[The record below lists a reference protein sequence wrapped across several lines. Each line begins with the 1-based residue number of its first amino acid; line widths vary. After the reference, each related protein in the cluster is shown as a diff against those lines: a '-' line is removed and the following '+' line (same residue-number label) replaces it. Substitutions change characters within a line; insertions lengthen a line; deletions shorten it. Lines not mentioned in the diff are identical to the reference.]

1 MFFFIENNI
10 AIYCSVQ
17 FHTNILTWSSHSHL
31 QNDLSDNVTL
41 SMNKRGILFFSQRV
55 RKLHVGKK
63 NKIPLL
69 FMDRIFFFLSRGK
82 KNLRHENGFASN
94 AVNNA
99 FN

>member
-63 NKIPLL
+63 
-69 FMDRIFFFLSRGK
+69 DRIIFFLSRGK